1 MGKKNNTLK
10 TQNIEALKPADFERI
25 KVDKTQQVVFESD
38 SKDIKDIEKELRELD
53 KKELIY
59 RLNFEESDPKI
70 IKLIKEILKSK

>member
-1 MGKKNNTLK
+1 MAKKIK

-25 KVDKTQQVVFESD
+25 KVDKTQNIVFETN
-38 SKDIKDIEKELRELD
+38 KDLEDIEKELRSLT

-70 IKLIKEILKSK
+70 IKLIKEIIKEK